1 MIPSLQMCIVPDRPI
16 LLRGPEPTINP
27 AKIYCISNEPVN
39 GNKQSAIIPMQ
50 LSVCG
55 IQRWNPLQPPEL
67 SVNPARVVHL
77 DHVEEDEWAIV
88 KPIAILLLAAW
99 TKVPL

>member
-1 MIPSLQMCIVPDRPI
+1 
-16 LLRGPEPTINP
+16 
-27 AKIYCISNEPVN
+27 
-39 GNKQSAIIPMQ
+39 MQ
-50 LSVCG
+50 LSVGG

-77 DHVEEDEWAIV
+77 DHVEEDQRAIV
-88 KPIAILLLAAW
+88 KPIAILLVAAW

>member
-1 MIPSLQMCIVPDRPI
+1 
-16 LLRGPEPTINP
+16 
-27 AKIYCISNEPVN
+27 
-39 GNKQSAIIPMQ
+39 MQ

-55 IQRWNPLQPPEL
+55 IQWWNPLQPPKL